1 MNWAKELNQGKD
13 AVYLIHGDER
23 HIARS
28 ATGWLRAS
36 VLSDGVADF
45 NLDRFDGREN
55 VSVDAV
61 VQACRTLPMMAA
73 RRFVW
78 LRNAEA
84 IIGRRADALKVLLE
98 YISSPDDTTCLL
110 IEANTVI
117 KKNSAVYKRVS
128 KYGCVFECKAL
139 RHRELGSW
147 VNAQV
152 RSQDRTMSASA
163 VDYLVEALGNNM
175 AGLSNAIGRL
185 VLFVEEPHTIELSHA
200 RECVPY
206 LRTHTVWEL
215 VDAVADRDVAR
226 SLEQAHLLMD
236 QGKAPLQLLALVVR
250 QFRQLMLGFDVR
262 SSGGSLAAAAS
273 AAGVPSFRQ
282 NQFERQLKRYS
293 GVELGR
299 ALRRLEKT
307 DLALKGS
314 KMPDELIF
322 EELLISLCAPSA
334 A

>member
-1 MNWAKELNQGKD
+1 
-13 AVYLIHGDER
+13 
-23 HIARS
+23 
-28 ATGWLRAS
+28 
-36 VLSDGVADF
+36 
-45 NLDRFDGREN
+45 
-55 VSVDAV
+55 
-61 VQACRTLPMMAA
+61 
-73 RRFVW
+73 
-78 LRNAEA
+78 
-84 IIGRRADALKVLLE
+84 
-98 YISSPDDTTCLL
+98 
-110 IEANTVI
+110 
-117 KKNSAVYKRVS
+117 
-128 KYGCVFECKAL
+128 
-139 RHRELGSW
+139 
-147 VNAQV
+147 
-152 RSQDRTMSASA
+152 MSASA

-215 VDAVADRDVAR
+215 VDAVVDRDVAR
-226 SLEQAHLLMD
+226 SLEQAHLLSGP
-236 QGKAPLQLLALVVR
+236 GKASLQLLALVVR

-293 GVELGR
+293 GVELGC